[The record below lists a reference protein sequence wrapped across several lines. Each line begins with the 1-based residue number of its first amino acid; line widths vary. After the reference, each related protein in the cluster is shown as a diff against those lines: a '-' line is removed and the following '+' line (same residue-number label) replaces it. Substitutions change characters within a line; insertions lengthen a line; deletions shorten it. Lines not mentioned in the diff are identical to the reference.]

1 MSFIEEM
8 NKLNLTDI
16 ELAKLLAT
24 SAGKLLL
31 ELRVGFSGD
40 LVELRDA
47 GDAKSQAL
55 IAELIAKHRPADAI
69 LSEEAIDDSNRLT
82 ADRVWIIDPLD
93 GTWEYGEGR
102 WDWAVHIA
110 LWQRTTNDITDA
122 AIYLPALDQLFS
134 TDQPPAIPPWPT
146 DGPKIVVSRTRPPK
160 QLDQIRSQIDQLL
173 TAAGIEQRLEL
184 LEVGSAGAKTAALLT
199 GTAQLYVH
207 DGGLSE
213 WDAAAPFAIAKASGI
228 TVKHADG
235 SEIKYN
241 QANVKL
247 TSVYLAS
254 PEMTQHFEKI
264 DW

>member
-40 LVELRDA
+40 LDELRDA

-122 AIYLPALDQLFS
+122 AIY
-134 TDQPPAIPPWPT
+134 
-146 DGPKIVVSRTRPPK
+146 
-160 QLDQIRSQIDQLL
+160 
-173 TAAGIEQRLEL
+173 
-184 LEVGSAGAKTAALLT
+184 
-199 GTAQLYVH
+199 
-207 DGGLSE
+207 
-213 WDAAAPFAIAKASGI
+213 
-228 TVKHADG
+228 
-235 SEIKYN
+235 
-241 QANVKL
+241 
-247 TSVYLAS
+247 
-254 PEMTQHFEKI
+254 
-264 DW
+264 